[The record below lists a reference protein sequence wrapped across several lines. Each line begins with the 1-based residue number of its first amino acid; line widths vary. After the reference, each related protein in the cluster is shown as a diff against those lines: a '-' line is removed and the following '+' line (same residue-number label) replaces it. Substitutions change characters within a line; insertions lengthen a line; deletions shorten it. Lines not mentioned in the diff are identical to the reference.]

1 MIVVVDGVADVEDC
15 TGLVFEMFDK
25 IVDVVVAVDDVGV
38 ANVVV
43 GGVGGVFILLFVF
56 SWLCIVVSVVIF
68 WQCLGICKICSI
80 SFDSYSKCLL

>member
-56 SWLCIVVSVVIF
+56 S
-68 WQCLGICKICSI
+68 
-80 SFDSYSKCLL
+80 